1 MSRKIFLIVAAV
13 ATSMLLTACGF
24 QLRGAANLPYDT
36 MHVAAAATSGFANDF
51 RRAVASSSRT
61 RLVDNP
67 KDAQATLHLVS
78 ETREKMILSLS
89 GGGRVREYDLR
100 YRVTYRVTDKDLK
113 ELRPATQ
120 ITLRRDLSYNDVDTL
135 SKESEEALLYRDMQA
150 DAVSQVL
157 RQLQTPQP
165 VAAR

>member
-1 MSRKIFLIVAAV
+1 M
-13 ATSMLLTACGF
+13 
-24 QLRGAANLPYDT
+24 
-36 MHVAAAATSGFANDF
+36 
-51 RRAVASSSRT
+51 
-61 RLVDNP
+61 
-67 KDAQATLHLVS
+67 
-78 ETREKMILSLS
+78 S

-100 YRVTYRVTDKDLK
+100 YRVSYRLTDKDNK
-113 ELRPATQ
+113 ELRPTTQ

>member
-1 MSRKIFLIVAAV
+1 MLHKIILIAGSVM
-13 ATSMLLTACGF
+13 TSMLLAACGF
-24 QLRGAANLPYDT
+24 QLRGNANLPYDT
-36 MHVAAAATSGFANDF
+36 LHVAASATSGFAIDF
-51 RRAVASSSRT
+51 RRAVAWSSRT
-61 RLVDNP
+61 RIVDSQ
-67 KDAQATLHLVS
+67 KDAQATLHLLT
-78 ETREKMILSLS
+78 ETREKSILSLS

-100 YRVTYRVTDKDLK
+100 YRISYRVTDKDNT

-120 ITLRRDLSYNDVDTL
+120 IVLRRDLSYNDVDTL

>member
-1 MSRKIFLIVAAV
+1 MLRKNLFTAV
-13 ATSMLLTACGF
+13 AVVTSMLLTACGF

-36 MHVAAAATSGFANDF
+36 MHVASPTPTGFAADF
-51 RRAVASSSRT
+51 RRAIAANSRT
-61 RLVDNP
+61 RIVTRAQ
-67 KDAQATLHLVS
+67 DAQATLHVMS
-78 ETREKMILSLS
+78 EVREKSILSLS

-100 YRVTYRVTDKDLK
+100 YRVSYRLTDKDNK
-113 ELRPATQ
+113 ELRPTTQ

>member
-1 MSRKIFLIVAAV
+1 MLRKTLLTAAAV
-13 ATSMLLTACGF
+13 ILSALLAACGF

-36 MHVAAAATSGFANDF
+36 MHVASPSPTGFAADL
-51 RRAVASSSRT
+51 RRALVTSSRT
-61 RLVDNP
+61 RLVARP
-67 KDAQATLHLVS
+67 QEAQATLHVMS
-78 ETREKMILSLS
+78 EVREKSILALS

-100 YRVTYRVTDKDLK
+100 YRISYRLTDKDNK
-113 ELRPATQ
+113 ELRPTTQ
-120 ITLRRDLSYNDVDTL
+120 IILRRDLSYNDVDTL